1 MPYGFSLDTLP
12 VWTDASF
19 RYFEKHERHMTRV
32 CSQDVL
38 LMVFDGV
45 LRFTED
51 SVPVEVKAGEYYIQK
66 SGLFQE
72 GNFESDC
79 PSYFFIHFKGQFK
92 DCENVL
98 PLRGKIDFDELFP
111 LFSKL
116 ENLIFSGGAKVEKAA
131 VVYQILT
138 SLKNATDIPKQSRT
152 VMKVVS
158 VVSADFR
165 KNYSIE
171 ELAGECGYNESYFI
185 KAFKKETGKTP
196 HAYIS
201 DMKIEKAKQ
210 LLLNSDASL
219 TQISHECGFGAYINF
234 YKAFIKRVGMPPLE
248 WKKKV
253 ANIG

>member
-1 MPYGFSLDTLP
+1 MPFGFSLDTLP

-19 RYFEKHERHMTRV
+19 RYFEKHERHMTRT

-38 LMVFDGV
+38 IMVFDGV

-51 SVPVEVKAGEYYIQK
+51 SVPIEVRAGEYYIQR
-66 SGLFQE
+66 SGLLQE
-72 GNFESDC
+72 GNFESEC
-79 PSYFFIHFKGQFK
+79 PSYFFIHFAGHFK
-92 DCENVL
+92 ECTNIL
-98 PLRGKIDFDELFP
+98 PTRGKIDFEELFP
-111 LFSKL
+111 LFRKL

-131 VVYQILT
+131 VVYQILA
-138 SLKNATDIPKQSRT
+138 SLKNSSEVFKESRM

-165 KNYSIE
+165 RNYSVE
-171 ELAGECGYNESYFI
+171 ELAKECGYNENYFI

-201 DMKIEKAKQ
+201 GMKIEKAKQ

-219 TQISHECGFGAYINF
+219 AQISNECGFGAYINF
-234 YKAFIKRVGMPPLE
+234 YKSFTKSVGMSPLE

-253 ANIG
+253 ANID